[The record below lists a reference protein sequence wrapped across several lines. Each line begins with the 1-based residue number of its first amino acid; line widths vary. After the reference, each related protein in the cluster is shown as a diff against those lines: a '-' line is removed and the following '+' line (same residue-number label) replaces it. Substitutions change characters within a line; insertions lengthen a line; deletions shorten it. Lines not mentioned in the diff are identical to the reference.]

1 MANRKGKFKVK
12 NGSGSYDRVMLETQ
26 LGQVVDSPIKS
37 LERSTRYE
45 QNDVVAE
52 QTCKGTFLVCTTA
65 GTTAASAP
73 SGYSSVAEGGSV
85 TDGTAV
91 FTAHRFNNL
100 ANIAAIIAHNAL
112 ETAHP
117 SLDFIKSLS
126 AASDGI
132 HYRTRNGKSDQVL
145 DLINQ
150 LQATLSQETVPSGN
164 TGSLAALL
172 SGIVHQIAA
181 LSGKSNWWETPKD
194 SFETLSA
201 GVVAGDVSNPNS
213 WWVKL
218 GGMIPLIIQGG
229 MHNNGKN
236 WENDAGKPAYTV
248 SYPVAFPNAC
258 FTITGSPERNKNAMY
273 AYRTGYHIIWK
284 NESQFSYAIGTEQQ
298 GQYFEWV
305 AIGR

>member
-1 MANRKGKFKVK
+1 MMANRKGKFKVK
-12 NGSGSYDRVMLETQ
+12 NGSGSYDQVMLETQ

-37 LERSTRYE
+37 LERSTHYE

-52 QTCKGTFLVCTTA
+52 QTCKGAFLVCTKA

-150 LQATLSQETVPSGN
+150 LQATLSQGTVPSGN

-172 SGIVHQIAA
+172 SGIVHQIKA

-201 GVVAGDVSNPNS
+201 GVVAGDVSNPDR

-218 GGMIPLIIQGG
+218 GGTIPLIIQGG
-229 MHNNGKN
+229 IG
-236 WENDAGKPAYTV
+236 GSCFT
-248 SYPVAFPNAC
+248 YPLALSRVLTVAFSLNSDVWNYNWY
-258 FTITGSPERNKNAMY
+258 TQDSKVNITNTYVSNPKGFPYNWLVLGLA
-273 AYRTGYHIIWK
+273 
-284 NESQFSYAIGTEQQ
+284 
-298 GQYFEWV
+298 
-305 AIGR
+305 

>member
-12 NGSGSYDRVMLETQ
+12 NGSGSYDQVMLETQ

-126 AASDGI
+126 AVSDGI

-145 DLINQ
+145 DLINK
-150 LQATLSQETVPSGN
+150 LQATLSQDTVPNGN
-164 TGSLAALL
+164 TGTLYALL

-201 GVVAGDVSNPNS
+201 GVVAGDVSNPDS

-218 GGMIPLIIQGG
+218 GGTIPIIIQGG
-229 MHNNGKN
+229 YETGKSGS
-236 WENDAGKPAYTV
+236 WAI
-248 SYPVAFPNAC
+248 AFPHALLGISGDYSGN
-258 FTITGSPERNKNAMY
+258 GGKMDWGP
-273 AYRTGYHIIWK
+273 
-284 NESQFSYAIGTEQQ
+284 AIGGNTT
-298 GQYFEWV
+298 GWGSSGDGADV
-305 AIGR
+305 RVIAIGY

>member
-1 MANRKGKFKVK
+1 MVNRKGKFKVK
-12 NGSGSYDRVMLETQ
+12 NGSGSYDQVMLETQ

-150 LQATLSQETVPSGN
+150 LQATLSQKTVPSGN

-181 LSGKSNWWETPKD
+181 LSGKSNWWETPKG

-201 GVVAGDVSNPNS
+201 GIVAGDVSNANA

-218 GGMIPLIIQGG
+218 GGTIPLIIQGG
-229 MHNNGKN
+229 KAIAPSRRLQNVSITLPIAVSNILAAVCSSYTNAVGNEGNSGQVCDFTGK
-236 WENDAGKPAYTV
+236 
-248 SYPVAFPNAC
+248 SL
-258 FTITGSPERNKNAMY
+258 TITIDNG
-273 AYRTGYHIIWK
+273 GGIWL
-284 NESQFSYAIGTEQQ
+284 AICK
-298 GQYFEWV
+298 
-305 AIGR
+305 